1 MDTPSTA
8 SPRRI
13 EQALARLGDAVDL
26 LEQTGQSLLEQ
37 MAETGRDSGELAALT
52 AELSAMRADYQS
64 LKLTSHQASGRIDAA
79 IGRLR
84 AVLEM

>member
-1 MDTPSTA
+1 MDTPSI

-13 EQALARLGDAVDL
+13 DLALSRLGDAVDL
-26 LEQTGQSLLEQ
+26 LEQAGQAALDR
-37 MAETGRDSGELAALT
+37 MAESGHDSGNLAALT
-52 AELSAMRADYQS
+52 AELSAVRSDYQS
-64 LKLTSHQASGRIDAA
+64 LKLTGQQASGRIDAA

>member
-8 SPRRI
+8 APRRI
-13 EQALARLGDAVDL
+13 DLALARLGDAVDL
-26 LEQTGQSLLEQ
+26 LEQVGQAALDRMEMS
-37 MAETGRDSGELAALT
+37 GHDSGSLAALT
-52 AELSAMRADYQS
+52 AELSAVRSDYHS
-64 LKLTSHQASGRIDAA
+64 LKLTGQQASGRIDAA

>member
-1 MDTPSTA
+1 MDSPLTA
-8 SPRRI
+8 PPRRI

-26 LEQTGQSLLEQ
+26 LEQTGRDLLDQ
-37 MAETGRDSGELAALT
+37 LAASGRDSGDIAALT
-52 AELSAMRADYQS
+52 AELTAVRSDYQS
-64 LKLTSHQASGRIDAA
+64 LKLTSQTASERIDAT